1 VEAIEA
7 EDLEELTPLPES
19 VSPPPR
25 PASKRAGKAGKRAS
39 DDAPLPEVPVVAS
52 AAPAPSPNPSPVTP
66 MDPRLSGPMALE
78 DFEKGLVMGPSE
90 DTPEE
95 DEGSPVRPASKS
107 ARKRRKR
114 REPPPPEVEPVEE
127 EEDEDLDQLCSI
139 FIGRNHNPKVHELVA
154 EIQGITTKEA
164 QKICQKS
171 VVPIVKDIPLREA
184 DAIKNRFRQINV
196 NPRVTLKR

>member
-1 VEAIEA
+1 
-7 EDLEELTPLPES
+7 
-19 VSPPPR
+19 
-25 PASKRAGKAGKRAS
+25 
-39 DDAPLPEVPVVAS
+39 
-52 AAPAPSPNPSPVTP
+52 
-66 MDPRLSGPMALE
+66 MALE
-78 DFEKGLVMGPSE
+78 DFEKGLMTGPSD

-95 DEGSPVRPASKS
+95 DSASPVRPASKS
-107 ARKRRKR
+107 ARKRRPR
-114 REPPPPEVEPVEE
+114 REPPPPAEPPEG

-154 EIQGITTKEA
+154 EIQGITPKEA